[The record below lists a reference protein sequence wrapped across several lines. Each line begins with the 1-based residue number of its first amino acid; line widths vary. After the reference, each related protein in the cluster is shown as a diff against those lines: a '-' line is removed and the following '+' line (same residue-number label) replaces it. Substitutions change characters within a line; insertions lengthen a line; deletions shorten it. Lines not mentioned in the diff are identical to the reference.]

1 MFAVLLPLDVESSGI
16 RIGAIED
23 IVIDVGAGDDHL
35 SVQDYRYRSGAE
47 MEVSE
52 QRWPAD

>member
-1 MFAVLLPLDVESSGI
+1 MFAALLALDVESSGT

-23 IVIDVGAGDDHL
+23 IVMDVGAGDDHL
-35 SVQDYRYRSGAE
+35 SVQDYCYCSGAE

-52 QRWPAD
+52 QR